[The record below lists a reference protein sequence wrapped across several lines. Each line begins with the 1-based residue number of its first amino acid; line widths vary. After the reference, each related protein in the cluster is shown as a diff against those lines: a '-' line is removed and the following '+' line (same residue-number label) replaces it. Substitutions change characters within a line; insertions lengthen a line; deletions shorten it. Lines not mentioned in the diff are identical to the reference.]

1 MWRRVGEEML
11 MGKLTVDVGGE
22 GLGMGVRDWVV
33 GMGEE
38 VAVEAAVTEMT
49 SEEVVTVGAMLAVV
63 KVAGRWRVVGVGN
76 WVGVTVVKE
85 AEMREYTAMV
95 EVGGEGAG
103 VGDGDRSVGLGM
115 EPVAKAVVIER
126 VEAHV
131 VVTEIVL
138 EQVGTGVGKVWEVK
152 VVGAEKGVVGTE
164 VKAAVVEVGMDE
176 VVNAVAYFSTFG
188 GKKVVGMM
196 VGCKNVS

>member
-1 MWRRVGEEML
+1 
-11 MGKLTVDVGGE
+11 
-22 GLGMGVRDWVV
+22 
-33 GMGEE
+33 
-38 VAVEAAVTEMT
+38 
-49 SEEVVTVGAMLAVV
+49 
-63 KVAGRWRVVGVGN
+63 
-76 WVGVTVVKE
+76 
-85 AEMREYTAMV
+85 
-95 EVGGEGAG
+95 
-103 VGDGDRSVGLGM
+103 
-115 EPVAKAVVIER
+115 VAKAVVIER

-164 VKAAVVEVGMDE
+164 VT
-176 VVNAVAYFSTFG
+176 YFSTFG